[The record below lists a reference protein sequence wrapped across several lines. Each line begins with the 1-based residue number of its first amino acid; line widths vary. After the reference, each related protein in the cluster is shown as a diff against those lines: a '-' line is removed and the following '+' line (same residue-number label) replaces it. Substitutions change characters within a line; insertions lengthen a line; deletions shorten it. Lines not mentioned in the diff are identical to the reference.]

1 MWRYIAGD
9 DILQISRDFDV
20 PPCLLMRILLE
31 HMAGLQKHQV
41 SACLKDPSY
50 LPDSL
55 VSDKVLDA
63 VNEFPPATVSKARLG
78 ADIFRCIDN
87 DTVSSPAVETI
98 RRVTGLE

>member
-1 MWRYIAGD
+1 M
-9 DILQISRDFDV
+9 LEISRAYDI
-20 PPCLLMRILLE
+20 PPCFLMRILLE

-41 SACLKDPSY
+41 SACMKDPSY
-50 LPDSL
+50 LPDSSTL
-55 VSDKVLDA
+55 LKAVMVANRDTSAAVSR
-63 VNEFPPATVSKARLG
+63 ARLC